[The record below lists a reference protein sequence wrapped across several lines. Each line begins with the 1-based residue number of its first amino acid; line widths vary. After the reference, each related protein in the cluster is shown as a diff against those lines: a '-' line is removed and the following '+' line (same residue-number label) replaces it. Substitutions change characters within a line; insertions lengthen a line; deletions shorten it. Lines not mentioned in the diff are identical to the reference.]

1 MIDSE
6 LRPLYDRG
14 LVSKRWKST
23 LSFSTGIFL
32 STDGVAPARFFKQG
46 PSSMRLL
53 LNIFLVFLAIV
64 ACYLEDIYLHF
75 WPPQTEKA
83 IHLTIRAR
91 RSFSFDQQEALEKNR
106 QKALSRFIPVYR
118 YIPPKI
124 EVSKKKFENFNRA
137 VTTFQDNKQNGVEG
151 LRVQLEA
158 DFGIELTPAD
168 VISIVKYRDFTNLLE
183 GILTIEESIQQ
194 NKILGDLR
202 HLAGK
207 STIEIQSPNTEGTV
221 TQSVDDLITVEKA
234 RYLVEEKVRQLFWQV
249 DKRVLEPVL
258 RICLTTLQP
267 NLRFDQKEN
276 ERRQEIINRKFPSGV
291 VAYNPGDV
299 LVRFRKILN
308 EKDILLLSAYQKQMI
323 AGVYR
328 DVPWVVFTILF
339 LVVFYNLFLAKILMN
354 GFRAEPPY
362 RFLLSLLITTVVI
375 LKGYLVFIAYPIYG
389 LPFCLLPMLIIFL
402 NHGKITATATTLVGA
417 MLVSLFIGPTYHIL
431 IFFTFGGLAAV
442 LVSSGLRKR
451 LQIIVPSFLVGFI
464 NTLCIFVFTLD
475 WQALVSQIAPVQ
487 SLNIPAVV
495 AIVDAALTADIAWA
509 VIGGLAAGPLALLL
523 LPLLEIGW
531 DTASTF
537 KLNRYIDLNRP
548 LMKELLSKAPGTY
561 QHSMTV
567 AYLAQSVG
575 EVIGADTLLLRIG
588 AYYHDI
594 GKMMNPKFFIENQ
607 FNGEN
612 PHDVLEPRESARVIV
627 NHVRH
632 GMRIGQEAGLPK
644 VVVDLSQQHHG
655 TQLMEYFYNI
665 AAKTYPKSTIQEED
679 FRYAGPKP
687 QTVEAAILMVCDAV
701 EAASRSLEDPNRKK
715 FEKMVRLILVKRIV
729 DGQFAEC
736 DLSSRDLSKIVQALV
751 DALEASFHSRIRYP
765 WQEKKPVP
773 KKAGWR
779 IGAVPET
786 NQEDRAFRP

>member
-1 MIDSE
+1 
-6 LRPLYDRG
+6 
-14 LVSKRWKST
+14 
-23 LSFSTGIFL
+23 
-32 STDGVAPARFFKQG
+32 
-46 PSSMRLL
+46 MRLL

-91 RSFSFDQQEALEKNR
+91 RSFSFNQQEALEENR
-106 QKALSRFIPVYR
+106 RKALSRFVPVYR

-194 NKILGDLR
+194 NKILGDSR

-207 STIEIQSPNTEGTV
+207 STIEIQSPNTDGTV

-267 NLRFDQKEN
+267 NLKFDQKEN
-276 ERRQEIINRKFPSGV
+276 ERRQEIINREFPSGV

-308 EKDILLLSAYQKQMI
+308 EKDILLLNAYQKQII

-354 GFRAEPPY
+354 GFRAQPPY

-644 VVVDLSQQHHG
+644 VVVDLAQQHHG

-773 KKAGWR
+773 KKTGWR